1 MYQSRTFFP
10 APYHWVSYVENLLKV
25 KTGLVYHIVYYKSI
39 INHFTQ
45 LYSEQLNKNILPV
58 DIGHYL
64 HLI

>member
-10 APYHWVSYVENLLKV
+10 ALYHWTSYVENLLKV
-25 KTGLVYHIVYYKSI
+25 KTGLVHHIAYYKSI

-45 LYSEQLNKNILPV
+45 LYSEQLNKNILAA

-64 HLI
+64 RLI